1 MKLRRAL
8 QNMAKAIS
16 EEAERNPE
24 FESRIRAAIGLPEAD
39 KESSSS
45 GQHEATSQIGLRRRR
60 NRRTPAVLDPVQ
72 LAQES
77 EQSLREQLAPLTIE
91 QLKDIVA
98 DYGMDPNK
106 LVMKW
111 RTSERIANHI
121 VEMAVS
127 RSRKGNA
134 FRS

>member
-1 MKLRRAL
+1 MKLKRAL
-8 QNMAKAIS
+8 QNLAKAIS

-24 FESRIRAAIGLPEAD
+24 FESRIRAAIGLPETVPGASRSHQSEVIP
-39 KESSSS
+39 K
-45 GQHEATSQIGLRRRR
+45 TGLQRRR

-72 LAQES
+72 LVQES
-77 EQSLREQLAPLTIE
+77 EQILREQLALLTIE

-98 DYGMDPNK
+98 EHGMDPSK

-111 RTSERIANHI
+111 RRPERIANHI
-121 VEMAVS
+121 VDMAIA
-127 RSRKGNA
+127 RSRKGDA

>member
-1 MKLRRAL
+1 MELKRAM
-8 QNMAKAIS
+8 QNLARAIS

-24 FESRIRAAIGLPEAD
+24 FEIRIRNALGLPEND
-39 KESSSS
+39 GESRSVQVTNTPRTGSP
-45 GQHEATSQIGLRRRR
+45 RRR

-77 EQSLREQLAPLTIE
+77 EQSLREQLALLTLE

-98 DYGMDPNK
+98 DHGMDPSK

-111 RTSERIANHI
+111 RTPERIADHI
-121 VEMAVS
+121 VEMAIS
-127 RSRKGNA
+127 RSRKGDA